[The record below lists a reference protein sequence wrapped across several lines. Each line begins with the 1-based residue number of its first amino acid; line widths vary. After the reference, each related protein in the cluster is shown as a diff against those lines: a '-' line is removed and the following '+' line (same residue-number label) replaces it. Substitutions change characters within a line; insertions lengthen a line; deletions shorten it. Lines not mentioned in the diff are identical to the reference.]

1 MTSGP
6 TLGTQKVEKNS
17 LAEINAF
24 SDNTVLCNHENEAL
38 FLFDLSVSIA

>member
-6 TLGTQKVEKNS
+6 TLGTQKVKNS

-24 SDNTVLCNHENEAL
+24 SDNTVLHNHENEAL